1 MSWIVRWRAIE
12 ERFADR
18 EEALE
23 RFEVLE
29 GLGREPELVEVAAE
43 ADAAPARG

>member
-1 MSWIVRWRAIE
+1 MSWIVRWHSTE

-23 RFEVLE
+23 RFEQLE
-29 GLGREPELVEVAAE
+29 DIGCEPELVEVPAKG
-43 ADAAPARG
+43 DATPRL